1 MKANPM
7 AHDQTTSERKAALLL
22 HSLPGAARQEVL
34 SRLDGARR
42 DALLVL
48 LEELQGLGIPTG
60 RAWIDLGQQQGEA
73 SQRQSIWN
81 LDSGQAAIVLRGQSL
96 ETVAAVLGLAS
107 WPWAPELLAQWP
119 ADQRARLATL
129 VESPRA
135 LPARVAESLLS
146 TLADKVG
153 QLGLEPGAPLATK
166 RPPRQSWWRRVLRSS

>member
-1 MKANPM
+1 M

-22 HSLPGAARQEVL
+22 HSLPGPARQEVL

-42 DALLVL
+42 DAMLGL

-60 RAWIDLGQQQGEA
+60 RAWVDLSQQQGGV
-73 SQRQSIWN
+73 SQRQLLWN
-81 LDSGQAAIVLRGQSL
+81 LGSGQAAIALSGQSL

-107 WPWAPELLAQWP
+107 WPWGPDLLAQWP
-119 ADQRARLATL
+119 ADQRTRLASLT
-129 VESPRA
+129 ESPRV

-153 QLGLEPGAPLATK
+153 QLGLQPGAPLATK